1 MNIQSVAL
9 YIEQLCREHNAV
21 RHSEAEQHFVNLN
34 DDHLGM
40 SLAQELR
47 YPAVYFESTD
57 FSLNV
62 SSQSLRRD
70 YTCHIEVFQHV
81 TDTANYAE
89 VERALSSS
97 EQIITDIF
105 ARMMRDRLNPPAA
118 MRWLRYVASPQL
130 VKVVPLQNEQN
141 ALYGY
146 MAEFTV
152 PIAGCINDSIN
163 NFNSSD
169 NG

>member
-1 MNIQSVAL
+1 MTIQTVAD
-9 YIEQLCREHNAV
+9 YIEQLCREHNSV
-21 RHSEAEQHFVNLN
+21 RHSSEEPHFVNLN
-34 DDHLGM
+34 DDHRNT

-57 FSLNV
+57 FALNI

-81 TDTANYAE
+81 TDTADYAE

-105 ARMMRDRLNPPAA
+105 ARMIHDRMKPSPDL
-118 MRWLRYVASPQL
+118 RWLRYIASPQL
-130 VKVVPLQNEQN
+130 AKVVPLQNEQN

-146 MAEFTV
+146 MAEFVV
-152 PIAGCINDSIN
+152 PIAGCITESIN

>member
-1 MNIQSVAL
+1 MHIQSVAQ
-9 YIEQLCREHNAV
+9 YIEQLCREHKAV
-21 RHSEAEQHFVNLN
+21 RHSEAEPHFVNLN

-40 SLAQELR
+40 ALAQELR

-57 FSLNV
+57 FSLNI

-81 TDTANYAE
+81 TDTADYAE
-89 VERALSSS
+89 VERALSSA

-105 ARMMRDRLNPPAA
+105 ARMMRDRALQNPSLH
-118 MRWLRYVASPQL
+118 WLRYVASPQL

-152 PIAGCINDSIN
+152 PISGCINDSIN
-163 NFNSSD
+163 NFNSSS